1 MRQPIRTTLVA
12 LALVAATASI
22 TRAQTHRFHIG
33 PHAGYNF
40 DVEEFF
46 IGAQFS
52 VPIAYRVEFYP
63 SFDYYFVDPGSLW
76 AVNGD
81 FKWRV
86 AHDRPNWL
94 YIGAGLNI
102 TRFDGEE
109 ADDTDLGLN
118 LLAGFEPLRGRI
130 HPFAEGKLINGDDTG
145 FQLQVGLNI
154 TIGR

>member
-1 MRQPIRTTLVA
+1 MRQTIRATLVT

-33 PHAGYNF
+33 PHVGYNF

-52 VPIAYRVEFYP
+52 VPIAYRAEFYP
-63 SFDYYFVDPGSLW
+63 SFDYYFVGDEGSLW
-76 AVNGD
+76 AVNAD
-81 FKWRV
+81 LKWRV

-94 YIGAGLNI
+94 YIGAGLNVS
-102 TRFDGEE
+102 RFDNGE
-109 ADDTDLGLN
+109 DDTNLGLN
-118 LLAGFEPLRGRI
+118 LLAGVEPLRGRI
-130 HPFAEGKLINGDDTG
+130 HPFAEGKLIISDNTG
-145 FQLQVGLNI
+145 FQLQAGLNI